1 MSKNLRFSAAA
12 IVLAASAWF
21 PTASAQAPKP
31 QAHDTNI
38 DGVTAEVVEAVRKD
52 GVLSLKLRLRNSGAK
67 AARVTLV
74 NDGKV
79 DTHYI
84 VAGSTKMMVLKDS
97 KNTALM
103 PALNPGGDL
112 HANVNPGGSYLF
124 WAKFPAPAADAK
136 KVSYYSPIMPP
147 IEDIA
152 ITEAK

>member
-1 MSKNLRFSAAA
+1 MRMPCRYSAAA
-12 IVLAASAWF
+12 IVLAASAWI

-38 DGVTAEVVEAVRKD
+38 EGVTAEVIEAVRKD

-67 AARVTLV
+67 TASVSL
-74 NDGKV
+74 
-79 DTHYI
+79 
-84 VAGSTKMMVLKDS
+84 VAGGNVGSHYLVAGNTKMMVLRDS

-103 PALNPGGDL
+103 PPLNPVGDL
-112 HANVNPGGSYLF
+112 HPSVSAGGSYLF
-124 WAKFPAPAADAK
+124 WAKFPAPPADAK